1 MTERQIKKHIHA
13 KPQIIRVDSGPG
25 WRATLEDELKDVLT
39 SPLQSYKFVPEL
51 VPMDDGIEIHNL
63 DFRQMLELPLRLL
76 TASEIFWQIDTKHV
90 GSFGEFEAFIRGI
103 DWPYYLAEGSKVK
116 VRSYSYASKLYHEG
130 KLDRIAKGILAER
143 GYADKDFNS
152 ILRIEQRENRST
164 AYLALTP
171 EPMFRRRYKSDF
183 SHPAPL
189 QEHLAASAIR
199 WAQIEEKPD
208 SIYVPFAGSGTL
220 VMESWL
226 HFHQPALDLWRNF
239 TCIESLPEF
248 PVSTWTF
255 LKAKLNQLDAKVIAA
270 RAVEI
275 DKGGV
280 DVLKKNLDYAAQRWP
295 GLSSQWEVIAT
306 DFLKD
311 TSPLDKKTIFLPLN
325 PPYGL
330 RLEED
335 TQDLYRRTGAW
346 LKGGFAADQ
355 RRYGFI
361 LVADSKS
368 FHAFEK
374 EIGSTNIR
382 GIQSFTQGGQHIR
395 CVKFD
400 ISRKG

>member
-1 MTERQIKKHIHA
+1 MTERQIKKFIHA

-25 WRATLEDELKDVLT
+25 WRATLEDELKDILT
-39 SPLQSYKFVPEL
+39 SPLQAYKFVPEL

-103 DWPYYLAEGSKVK
+103 DWPYYLEEGSKVK

-130 KLDRIAKGILAER
+130 KLDRIARGILAEL
-143 GYADKDFNS
+143 GYSDKDFQF

-171 EPMFRRRYKSDF
+171 EPLFRRRYKSDF

-199 WAQIEEKPD
+199 WAQIDERPD
-208 SIYVPFAGSGTL
+208 YIHVPFAGSGTL

-226 HFHQPALDLWRNF
+226 YFHRPALDLWRNF
-239 TCIESLPEF
+239 ACIEGLPEF

-255 LKAKLNQLDAKVIAA
+255 IKNRLNQLDAKVIPA

-280 DVLKKNLDYAAQRWP
+280 EVLKKNLDHAAVAWP
-295 GLSSQWEVIAT
+295 GIAGAWEAIGS

-311 TSPLDKKTIFLPLN
+311 KCPADKKTIFLPLN

-346 LKGGFAADQ
+346 LKNGFAADQ

-361 LVADSKS
+361 LVADSRS

-374 EIGSTNIR
+374 EVGAENIR

-400 ISRKG
+400 IPRSV